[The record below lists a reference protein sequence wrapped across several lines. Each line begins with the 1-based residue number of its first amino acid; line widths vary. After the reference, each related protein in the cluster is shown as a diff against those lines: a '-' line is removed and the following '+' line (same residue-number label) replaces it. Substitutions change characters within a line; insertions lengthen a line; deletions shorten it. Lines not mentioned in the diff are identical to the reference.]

1 MQSNKSEISESLV
14 AYSHRSL
21 WIALVF
27 VVLTGAIMLK
37 LVLAPGG
44 SMTTLAV
51 MIPVAVPI
59 IAAALRGRGGKSA
72 EQHPEVMKSIQVDEL
87 RQHSLNLACRN
98 GFLAALVCQPVLGF
112 ALTAAAIASPL
123 VLMAALTVTISTAV
137 VLGSL
142 LYYDR

>member
-1 MQSNKSEISESLV
+1 MQSNKSEISESLF
-14 AYSHRSL
+14 AYSHCSL

-27 VVLTGAIMLK
+27 VVLTGAIMIK
-37 LVLAPGG
+37 LVLSPGG

-59 IAAALRGRGGKSA
+59 IAAALRVRGGKLA
-72 EQHPEVMKSIQVDEL
+72 EQNPELMKSIQYDEL

-98 GFLAALVCQPVLGF
+98 GFIAALVCQPVLGF

-123 VLMAALTVTISTAV
+123 VIMAAMTVTISTAV

>member
-27 VVLTGAIMLK
+27 VVLTGAIMIK
-37 LVLAPGG
+37 LVLSPGA

-59 IAAALRGRGGKSA
+59 IAAALRGRGGKLA
-72 EQHPEVMKSIQVDEL
+72 QQNPEVMKSIQHDEL

-98 GFLAALVCQPVLGF
+98 GFFAALVCQPVLGF
-112 ALTAAAIASPL
+112 ALTIAAIASPL
-123 VLMAALTVTISTAV
+123 VIMAAMTVTISTAV